1 MDLATRKLMKARKH
15 LTMELSTSLKNIEM
29 EISYISKN
37 LQGMM
42 NQKYNLTSLR
52 KKCLERYFF
61 LSIKF

>member
-1 MDLATRKLMKARKH
+1 MKARKH